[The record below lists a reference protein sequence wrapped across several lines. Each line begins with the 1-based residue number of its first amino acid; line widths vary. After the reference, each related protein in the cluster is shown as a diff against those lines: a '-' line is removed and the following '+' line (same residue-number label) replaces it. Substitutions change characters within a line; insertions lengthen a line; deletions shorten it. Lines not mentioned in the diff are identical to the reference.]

1 MFDRVQ
7 KPIGHTPEQW
17 AKIKERIAGYLRDE
31 FKTDVRSWFYISVT
45 QSDGTIGGDKG
56 KFVHGVYIRAYGP
69 TDAWRILHTL
79 NLVPENATTRTTG
92 PLSDEKM
99 DLNVPEGYRWRP
111 LSKEE
116 LNLPGQEKLDAEGKS

>member
-7 KPIGHTPEQW
+7 KPEGHTPEQW
-17 AKIKERIAGYLRDE
+17 AKIKERIASYLRDE
-31 FKTDVRSWFYISVT
+31 FKADVRSWFYISVV
-45 QSDGTIGGDKG
+45 GGDD

-69 TDAWRILHTL
+69 TDAWRILHSL
-79 NLVPENATTRTTG
+79 NLVPENSSTRTTG
-92 PLSDEKM
+92 PLADEKM
-99 DLNVPEGYRWRP
+99 EMNVPEGYRWRP